1 MASSNN
7 VLNLYTITLSKPE
20 LDSLKLWLEVQRWE
34 RFDVAHSSFAFKG
47 NQVNVVAYHSGK
59 VVIQGKKTQD
69 FVTYILEGEITC
81 TPKLGYEEMNQ
92 PSWFEAHAG
101 LDESGKGDLF
111 GPLVT
116 ACVVAEKGVARTLI
130 DQGVKDSKTIT
141 SDAAILKLEKVI
153 RSLPN
158 VTVQTTYANME
169 KYNTLYTQFGSNLNV
184 LLGWMH
190 SKSLQSALELR
201 YVPWGLLDQFSKA
214 PIVQRF
220 FKHEQFELRMQTK
233 AESDPVVAAA
243 SIVARAT
250 YIKAMEKLSEE
261 AGEKLVRGASKAVF
275 EQGKRLVQKFGK
287 ERFGSFA
294 KLHFKTSQ
302 EIFTACEGLAS

>member
-1 MASSNN
+1 MSSGNT
-7 VLNLYTITLSKPE
+7 VLNIYTISLTKPE

-34 RFDVAHSSFAFKG
+34 RFEVAHAAFAFKG
-47 NQVNVVAYHSGK
+47 NQVNVVAYFSGK

-69 FVTYILEGEITC
+69 FVTYVLEGEITC
-81 TPKLGYEEMNQ
+81 VPKLGYDAIHN

-116 ACVVAEKGVARTLI
+116 ACVIAEENVAKLFM
-130 DQGVKDSKTIT
+130 DQGVKDSKSIS
-141 SDAAILKLEKVI
+141 SDDGILKLEKVI

-158 VTVQTTYANME
+158 VTIKTTYANME
-169 KYNTLYTQFGSNLNV
+169 KYNSLYTQFGSNLNV

-190 SKSLQSALELR
+190 SKSLESALEER

-220 FKHEQFELRMQTK
+220 FKHETFDLRMQTK
-233 AESDPVVAAA
+233 AESDPIVAAA
-243 SIVARAT
+243 SIIARAT
-250 YIKAMEKLSEE
+250 YIKIMQKLSEE
-261 AGEKLVRGASKAVF
+261 AGEPLLKGASKAVLA
-275 EQGKRLVQKFGK
+275 QGKRLVKKFGPEK
-287 ERFGSFA
+287 FGNFA
-294 KLHFKTSQ
+294 KLHFKTAQ
-302 EIFTACEGLAS
+302 EALEG

>member
-1 MASSNN
+1 MASGNT

-34 RFDVAHSSFAFKG
+34 RFEVAHAAFAFKG
-47 NQVNVVAYHSGK
+47 NQVNVVAYYSGK

-69 FVTYILEGEITC
+69 FVTYVLEGEITC
-81 TPKLGYEEMNQ
+81 TPKLGYEEVHN

-116 ACVVAEKGVARTLI
+116 ACVVAEKDVAKTFM
-130 DQGVKDSKTIT
+130 DQGVKDSKAIS
-141 SDAAILKLEKVI
+141 SDDNILKIEKVI
-153 RSLPN
+153 RNLPN
-158 VTVQTTYANME
+158 VTIKTTYANME

-190 SKSLQSALELR
+190 SRSLQSALEER

-220 FKHEQFELRMQTK
+220 FKHETFDLRMQTK
-233 AESDPVVAAA
+233 AESDPIVAAA
-243 SIVARAT
+243 SIIARAT
-250 YIKAMEKLSEE
+250 YIKIMQKLSEE
-261 AGEKLVRGASKAVF
+261 AGETLLKGASKAVL
-275 EQGKRLVQKFGK
+275 EQGKRLVKKFGPEK
-287 ERFGSFA
+287 FGSFA
-294 KLHFKTSQ
+294 KLHFKTAQ
-302 EIFTACEGLAS
+302 EALNP